1 MPEGHR
7 QSAKVPNDRAQRP
20 KPLDTKHQV
29 EAAQVQREAVNGEGL
44 ATDDDQGSEADTR
57 ATHPV
62 TVSHHDVEASTRG
75 DGETQALRKRGVN
88 EHLGGDGIHQ
98 CTQLYATYCH
108 LQQHRVSGVE
118 SSESMEGDL
127 QVGDVPE
134 GVQLVIPQV
143 HEKDAT
149 PSRTLVL
156 LAERL
161 GAEVALAVLP
171 FFLHLGRRETAKA
184 RL

>member
-1 MPEGHR
+1 MQQLLQHSAGVSEGTSSESPAVYAGPVMGAAIVPEGHR

-88 EHLGGDGIHQ
+88 ERVGGAGIHQ
-98 CTQLYATYCH
+98 CTQLYTTYCH
-108 LQQHRVSGVE
+108 LQQQSQRS
-118 SSESMEGDL
+118 
-127 QVGDVPE
+127 
-134 GVQLVIPQV
+134 
-143 HEKDAT
+143 
-149 PSRTLVL
+149 
-156 LAERL
+156 
-161 GAEVALAVLP
+161 
-171 FFLHLGRRETAKA
+171 
-184 RL
+184 